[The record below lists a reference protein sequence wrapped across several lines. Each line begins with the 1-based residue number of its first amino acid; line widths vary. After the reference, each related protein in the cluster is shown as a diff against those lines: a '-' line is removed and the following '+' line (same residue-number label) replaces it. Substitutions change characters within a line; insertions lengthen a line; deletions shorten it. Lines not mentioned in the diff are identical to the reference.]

1 MNLVFVRHGQSIWNL
16 DNKFTG
22 WVDVGLTEKG
32 IEEAINAGKTLIEN
46 NFIPEICFT
55 SYLTRSIETTNYL
68 LQQYDNS
75 LNHEVSVIKRWQINE
90 RHYGALQSL
99 NKVETAKKYGEE
111 QVHEWRRGYKTKP
124 PLVDKDSKFN
134 PNKNELYK
142 DIRNDL
148 PLGESLE
155 DVVSRVET
163 TLKEIIK
170 LSKNKSVLVVAHGN
184 SIRAMLKIIENI
196 SDKSIVEVNI
206 PTGIPLAFNINN
218 DKITKIG
225 YLGDK
230 QVIEELEK
238 EVKQQLK
245 TEKDS

>member
-16 DNKFTG
+16 KNKFTG
-22 WVDVGLTEKG
+22 WVDIGLSDQG
-32 IEEAINAGKTLIEN
+32 IQEAITAGKTLIEN

-55 SYLTRSIETTNYL
+55 SYLSRSIETSNKL
-68 LQQYDNS
+68 LNEYD
-75 LNHEVSVIKRWQINE
+75 LNIVNGINIFKRWQLNE
-90 RHYGALQSL
+90 RHYGALQGL
-99 NKVETAKKYGEE
+99 DKIDTAKKYGEK
-111 QVHEWRRGYKTKP
+111 QVHEWRRGYRTKP
-124 PLVDKDSKFN
+124 PLVEKDSKFD
-134 PNKNELYK
+134 PKLDKAYE
-142 DIRNDL
+142 DIDTTL

-155 DVVSRVET
+155 DVVARVES
-163 TLKEIIK
+163 TLNEIIE
-170 LSKNKSVLVVAHGN
+170 LSKNKNVLVVAHGN